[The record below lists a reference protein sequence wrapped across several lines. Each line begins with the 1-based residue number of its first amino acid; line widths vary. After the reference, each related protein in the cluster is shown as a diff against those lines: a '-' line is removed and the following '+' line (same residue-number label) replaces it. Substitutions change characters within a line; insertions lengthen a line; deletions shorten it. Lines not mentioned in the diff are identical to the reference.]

1 MIFWVVP
8 SYPLVSPVA
17 KVRVAVDIEEMILVS
32 YFPTL
37 LLSPDVPMR
46 LIIRTSL
53 PAARQPEDG
62 VVDKTIEV
70 ASAEVLAVD
79 E

>member
-17 KVRVAVDIEEMILVS
+17 KVRVAVEIEEMILVS
-32 YFPTL
+32 YLPTL

-46 LIIRTSL
+46 LIIRTSF
-53 PAARQPEDG
+53 PAARQPEAG
-62 VVDKTIEV
+62 VVERVMV
-70 ASAEVLAVD
+70 ADPAAVLAVD

>member
-1 MIFWVVP
+1 MP

-17 KVRVAVDIEEMILVS
+17 KVRVAVEIEEMILVS
-32 YFPTL
+32 YLPTL

-62 VVDKTIEV
+62 VVERVMV
-70 ASAEVLAVD
+70 AEPAAVLAVD